1 MFKAFLVNKV
11 PQANVE
17 LLAPPDPWDL
27 PATKDPRENVV
38 CLDRRAPPDP
48 KAALVNRE
56 SLESLEKRVL

>member
-38 CLDRRAPPDP
+38 CPDRRAPPDP